1 MFARCGQVE
10 IKREYYLIDK
20 EAVPETLLKTFEAKT
35 LIEKSGVSVTE
46 AVKKVGISRSA
57 FYKYKDM
64 IKRYQPLKMNK
75 IVTLFI
81 ELEDA
86 AGNLSTVLNIIA
98 RHGANVLTINQN
110 IPINGKANISV
121 SIDTQNMK
129 KDISSLEKKLTEIS
143 DVRNLTAVG
152 NE

>member
-1 MFARCGQVE
+1 MEA
-10 IKREYYLIDK
+10 KREYYLIAK
-20 EAVPETLLKTFEAKT
+20 EAVPETLLKAYEAKK
-35 LIEKSGVSVTE
+35 LLEKDGVSVTE

-64 IKRYQPLKMNK
+64 IKRYLPLKMNK
-75 IVTLFI
+75 VITLFM
-81 ELEDA
+81 ELEDV

-98 RHGANVLTINQN
+98 KHGANVLTINQN
-110 IPINGKANISV
+110 IPINGKASITV

-129 KDISSLEKKLTEIS
+129 KEISSLEKKLKDIVN
-143 DVRNLTAVG
+143 VRNFTAVG